1 MLASR
6 NLVLL
11 ALIAAALTV
20 ERSAAFVAP
29 EASAFSALKS
39 SSPSPIKSTFSNDAV
54 FAGRASSSRRDYS
67 LYSAVADEVN
77 TVQAPSCDE
86 NDPDCITKPRGA
98 TNDWEVHK
106 FGGASLA
113 TADLY
118 RTVGDLLIR
127 EAQGRGEGSV
137 PTMA

>member
-1 MLASR
+1 MIAR
-6 NLVLL
+6 NL
-11 ALIAAALTV
+11 ALSTFVAAALTV

-29 EASAFSALKS
+29 PKASSFA
-39 SSPSPIKSTFSNDAV
+39 PITSTSSNDV
-54 FAGRASSSRRDYS
+54 GASTSASFLTATNKEYS
-67 LYSAVADEVN
+67 LQSAVADEIDI
-77 TVQAPSCDE
+77 VQAATCDE
-86 NDPDCITKPRGA
+86 NDPECITKPRGA
-98 TNDWEVHK
+98 TLPWEVHK